1 MTIVVEPKEGVYIYI
16 IRSNTTIVVEPNIVT
31 LIMFIKSP

>member
-1 MTIVVEPKEGVYIYI
+1 MTIVVESKEGIYI
-16 IRSNTTIVVEPNIVT
+16 IRSNTTIVVETNIVT